1 MEEMLRKEK
10 KMSEDLDDNLAD
22 LQQIL
27 GLGKKEAADIVSEI
41 TSRVYR

>member
-1 MEEMLRKEK
+1 MLRTSKD
-10 KMSEDLDDNLAD
+10 MSEDLEDDMAY

-27 GLGKKEAADIVSEI
+27 GLGKKEAADIISEV